1 MKRQKY
7 TIELSTLEHEFLLM
21 LLSVEQDFDSES
33 KHCPREAELCDDTL
47 AQLRAM
53 RRVSAEEG

>member
-1 MKRQKY
+1 MTRQKY
-7 TIELSTLEHEFLLM
+7 TIELSALEHEFLLM
-21 LLSVEQDFDSES
+21 LLSIEQDLDRES

-53 RRVSAEEG
+53 RRVSADE

>member
-7 TIELSTLEHEFLLM
+7 TLELAALEHEFLLM
-21 LLSVEQDFDSES
+21 LLSVEQDLDPES

-47 AQLRAM
+47 VQLRAM
-53 RRVSAEEG
+53 RRVSADE